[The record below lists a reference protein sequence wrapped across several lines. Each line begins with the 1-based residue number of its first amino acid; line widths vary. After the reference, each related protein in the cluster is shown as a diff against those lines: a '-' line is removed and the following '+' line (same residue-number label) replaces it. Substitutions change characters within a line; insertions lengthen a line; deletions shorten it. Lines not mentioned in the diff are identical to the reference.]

1 MAEGDIAT
9 QTGQRRL
16 PLPKPSAR
24 HAQWHWATPQA
35 QLVLATGDLADILR
49 FYRRV
54 HGLNQTALG
63 ELLGYDKTY
72 ISALELGKRVLD
84 DVGSR
89 RRVCEALRL
98 PPHVLGITDI
108 TDTDHRAMLQFG
120 ESTVRLAEIARQSGH
135 ASEAVSE
142 LWPLVA
148 RLEARIDD
156 GHTERDVLHL
166 LARARVGLG
175 VALGNVLPEERLAT
189 AAHWTAKSLGITEY
203 FEDPRMTSYV
213 LRMHGNELRK
223 ANLRGAAVQ
232 RLCRAAATAPDDTA
246 RAAALP
252 LLARAAGALGNGELF
267 DRVMRETDVL
277 LDRVDHTSL
286 FNPFSLHEIRLRG
299 LVSTG
304 RTEVAMRLVEQSPV
318 PTTVVAPQWRVIELI
333 TVAHVQTLADDRNGA
348 TQSLDTAI
356 REAVAQRLPHQLQR
370 VMRTAGT
377 RLPTQHATAARCL
390 DRIRSEMAASFS
402 LTKGAGRTTGA
413 SSTRAFGSSPWPL
426 SA

>member
-1 MAEGDIAT
+1 MESSRFPVHRPA
-9 QTGQRRL
+9 
-16 PLPKPSAR
+16 AR

-35 QLVLATGDLADILR
+35 QLLLATGDLPSILR

-54 HGLNQTALG
+54 HGMNQTELG
-63 ELLGYDKTY
+63 ALLGYDKTY
-72 ISALELGKRVLD
+72 ISALELGKRALD
-84 DVGSR
+84 DIGSR
-89 RRVCEALRL
+89 RRVCDSLAL
-98 PPHVLGITDI
+98 PPHVLGVTDPA
-108 TDTDHRAMLQFG
+108 DTDHRAMLQFG
-120 ESTVRLAEIARQSGH
+120 ESAVRLAEIARQSGH

-148 RLEARIDD
+148 RLEARIEE

-189 AAHWTAKSLGITEY
+189 AAHWTAKSLEVAQY
-203 FEDPRMTSYV
+203 FEDLDMTSYV

-232 RLCRAAATAPDDTA
+232 RLCRAAAAAPDDNA

-252 LLARAAGALGNGELF
+252 LLARAAGTLGNGELF
-267 DRVMRETDVL
+267 DRVMRETDDL
-277 LDRVDHTSL
+277 LSRVDHTSL

-304 RTEVAMRLVEQSPV
+304 RTGAAMRLVEHSPA

-333 TVAHVQTLADDRNGA
+333 TVAHVQLLADDRNGA
-348 TQSLDTAI
+348 AQSLDIAI
-356 REAVAQRLPHQLQR
+356 QEAVMQRLPHQLQR
-370 VMRTAGT
+370 IMRTAGT
-377 RLPTQHATAARCL
+377 RLPALRVDASQCL
-390 DRIRSEMAASFS
+390 DQIRGEMAA
-402 LTKGAGRTTGA
+402 
-413 SSTRAFGSSPWPL
+413 
-426 SA
+426 